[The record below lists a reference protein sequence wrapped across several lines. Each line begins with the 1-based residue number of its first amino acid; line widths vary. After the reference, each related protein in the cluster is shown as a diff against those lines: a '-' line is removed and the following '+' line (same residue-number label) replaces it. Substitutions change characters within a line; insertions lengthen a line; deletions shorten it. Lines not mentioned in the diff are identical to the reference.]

1 MMLKEQNTSKPLVN
15 SLPPAAKRFDLI
27 APKTSRP
34 RVFLLAFNP
43 FVNLQAAQK
52 AAIKAA
58 RAAGKLMLANWHEP
72 KRVNLA
78 DAHDIKLELDVRSQK
93 LIEKILRA
101 AFPQIS
107 LLGEE
112 GCSGDANSEYRWVV
126 DPIDGTVNY
135 AFGIPHAAVSIA
147 LQRWGESLSSPE
159 SKTKKSGLDG
169 VSPHQN
175 YVTQLGVIY
184 GPFTDELWTA
194 TRGGPTRL
202 NGRVVRVSRCTNVG
216 EAIIA
221 MGFSKSKTNLE
232 KSLPHLNR
240 LSRRALKVRVMGSAA
255 LEIAYVASGRL
266 DAYVERTINL
276 WDIAAG
282 ALMVECSGG
291 EFYTRPAPGGKFRM
305 VADNGRLRR
314 KLQVESLLK

>member
-1 MMLKEQNTSKPLVN
+1 MFGVVG
-15 SLPPAAKRFDLI
+15 I
-27 APKTSRP
+27 CAPSIKLLEKSRP
-34 RVFLLAFNP
+34 QALLLASSW

-52 AAIKAA
+52 AAVQAA
-58 RAAGKLMLANWHEP
+58 RAAGRVMLANWHKP

-78 DAHDIKLELDVRSQK
+78 DAHDIKLELDVRCQK
-93 LIEKILRA
+93 LIEKILCA

-112 GCSGDANSEYRWVV
+112 GCSGNANSEYRWVV

-135 AFGIPHAAVSIA
+135 FHGMPHAAVSIA
-147 LQRWGESLSSPE
+147 LQRWGESLSSPN

-175 YVTQLGVIY
+175 YVTLLGVIY

-194 TRGGPTRL
+194 IRGGPTRL
-202 NGRVVRVSRCTNVG
+202 NGRVVRVSKRARV
-216 EAIIA
+216 EDAIIA
-221 MGFSKSKTNLE
+221 MGFSKNKVNLE
-232 KSLPHLNR
+232 KSLPHLTR
-240 LSRRALKVRVMGSAA
+240 LSRRAMKIRIMGSAA
-255 LEIAYVASGRL
+255 LELAYVACGRL

-282 ALMVECSGG
+282 ALLVECAGG

-314 KLQVESLLK
+314 KLQLGSLLK

>member
-1 MMLKEQNTSKPLVN
+1 
-15 SLPPAAKRFDLI
+15 
-27 APKTSRP
+27 
-34 RVFLLAFNP
+34 LLAFNP

-52 AAIKAA
+52 TAIKAA
-58 RAAGKLMLANWHEP
+58 RAAGKLMLANWHAP
-72 KRVNLA
+72 KRVNFS
-78 DAHDIKLELDVRSQK
+78 DAHDIKLELDVRCQK
-93 LIEKILRA
+93 LIEKTLRA

-135 AFGIPHAAVSIA
+135 TFGMPHAAVSIA
-147 LQRWGESLSSPE
+147 LQKRDECRVTRDKKDNRSRTRPPVTRHPSP
-159 SKTKKSGLDG
+159 
-169 VSPHQN
+169 
-175 YVTQLGVIY
+175 VTLLGVIY

-202 NGRVVRVSRCTNVG
+202 NGRIVRVSKRANVG
-216 EAIIA
+216 DAIIA

-232 KSLPHLNR
+232 KSLPHLTR
-240 LSRRALKVRVMGSAA
+240 LARRAMKIRIMGSAA
-255 LEIAYVASGRL
+255 LELAYVASGRL
-266 DAYVERTINL
+266 DAYIERTINL

-291 EFYTRPAPGGKFRM
+291 EFYTRPAPRGQFRM

-314 KLQVESLLK
+314 KLQLGSLLK